1 MATFQNQATLTYGGN
16 VTTSNVVTG
25 ELQQAV
31 SVAKYAVSDTYTQG
45 EVLTYVISLVN
56 SGTTPLTE
64 LTVTDNLGAYVL
76 NGNDLVP
83 LDYVADS
90 LAYYVGGV
98 LQPTPVIAAT
108 DPLVVTGITVPAGG
122 NAFLV
127 YQARVN
133 EFASPAQGGSV
144 TNTVTVTGTAL
155 PAPITAS
162 ETVTSDS
169 EAFLT
174 IGKSLNPATATET
187 VTAAAAPVLTISKS
201 INPTQVVD
209 NDRVTYTFVIQ
220 NFGNTPV
227 LATDDA
233 VVTDNF
239 DPILSDLA
247 VTFNGAVWAE
257 GVQYT
262 YDDTTGVF
270 ATIPANITVP
280 AATYTQNPATGAWSV
295 VPGVSTLVVVGT
307 V

>member
-98 LQPTPVIAAT
+98 LQSTPVIAAT

-174 IGKSLNPATATET
+174 IGKSLNPTT
-187 VTAAAAPVLTISKS
+187 VSEG
-201 INPTQVVD
+201 
-209 NDRVTYTFVIQ
+209 DRLTYTFVIQ
-220 NFGNTPV
+220 NLGNT
-227 LATDDA
+227 D
-233 VVTDNF
+233 VTHEEA
-239 DPILSDLA
+239 S
-247 VTFNGAVWAE
+247 
-257 GVQYT
+257 
-262 YDDTTGVF
+262 
-270 ATIPANITVP
+270 
-280 AATYTQNPATGAWSV
+280 
-295 VPGVSTLVVVGT
+295 
-307 V
+307 

>member
-64 LTVTDNLGAYVL
+64 LTVTDDLGAYTQGTEVR
-76 NGNDLVP
+76 VP
-83 LDYVADS
+83 LDYVAGS
-90 LAYYVGGV
+90 LTYYLGGAR
-98 LQPTPVIAAT
+98 QATPVVT
-108 DPLVVTGITVPAGG
+108 DENPLTVTGISIPANS

-174 IGKSLNPATATET
+174 IGKSLSPTT
-187 VTAAAAPVLTISKS
+187 VSEG
-201 INPTQVVD
+201 
-209 NDRVTYTFVIQ
+209 DRLTYTFVIQ

-227 LATDDA
+227 VATDDA
-233 VVTDNF
+233 VVTDTF
-239 DPILSDLA
+239 DPILSDLT
-247 VTFNGAVWAE
+247 VTFNGAAWTE
-257 GVQYT
+257 GAQYT
-262 YDDTTGVF
+262 YDEATGAF

>member
-174 IGKSLNPATATET
+174 IGKSLNPTTDSEG
-187 VTAAAAPVLTISKS
+187 
-201 INPTQVVD
+201 
-209 NDRVTYTFVIQ
+209 DRLTYTFVIQ

-227 LATDDA
+227 VATDDA

-239 DPILSDLA
+239 DPILSDLT
-247 VTFNGAVWAE
+247 VTFNGAAWTE

>member
-98 LQPTPVIAAT
+98 LQPTPAIAAT
-108 DPLVVTGITVPAGG
+108 DPLAVTGITVPAGG

-174 IGKSLNPATATET
+174 IGKSLNPTT
-187 VTAAAAPVLTISKS
+187 VSEG
-201 INPTQVVD
+201 
-209 NDRVTYTFVIQ
+209 DRLTYTFVIQ
-220 NFGNTPV
+220 NFGNTAV
-227 LATDDA
+227 VTTDDA

-247 VTFNGAVWAE
+247 VTFNGAAWTE

-262 YDDTTGVF
+262 YDDTAGVF

>member
-174 IGKSLNPATATET
+174 IGKSLNPTT
-187 VTAAAAPVLTISKS
+187 VSEG
-201 INPTQVVD
+201 
-209 NDRVTYTFVIQ
+209 DRLTYTFVIQ
-220 NFGNTPV
+220 NFGNAPV
-227 LATDDA
+227 VATDDA

>member
-25 ELQQAV
+25 ELQQAI
-31 SVAKYAVSDTYTQG
+31 SVTKYSVTDTYTAD

-56 SGTTPLTE
+56 GGSTSLTD
-64 LTVTDNLGAYVL
+64 LTVTDNLGGYIQDGDL
-76 NGNDLVP
+76 LVP
-83 LDYVADS
+83 LDYVEGS
-90 LAYYVGGV
+90 LSYYLNGARQG
-98 LQPTPVIAAT
+98 TPVVSNT
-108 DPLVVTGITVPAGG
+108 DPLTITGIAVPANS

-133 EFASPAQGGSV
+133 EFAPPAAGGVV
-144 TNTVTVTGTAL
+144 TNTATVTGAGI
-155 PAPITAS
+155 PAPISAT
-162 ETVTSDS
+162 ETVNASS

-174 IGKSLNPATATET
+174 IAKSLNPTT
-187 VTAAAAPVLTISKS
+187 VSEG
-201 INPTQVVD
+201 
-209 NDRVTYTFVIQ
+209 DRLTYTFVIQ
-220 NFGNTPV
+220 NFGNAPV
-227 LATDDA
+227 VATDDA

-247 VTFNGAVWAE
+247 VSFNGAVWTE

-262 YDDTTGVF
+262 YDETVGAF

-280 AATYTQNPATGAWSV
+280 AATYSRNPSTGAWTV

>member
-98 LQPTPVIAAT
+98 LQPTPAIAAT
-108 DPLVVTGITVPAGG
+108 DPLTVTGITVPAGG

-174 IGKSLNPATATET
+174 IGKSLNPTT
-187 VTAAAAPVLTISKS
+187 VSEG
-201 INPTQVVD
+201 
-209 NDRVTYTFVIQ
+209 DRLTYTFVIQ

-227 LATDDA
+227 VATDDA

-247 VTFNGAVWAE
+247 VTFNGAVWTE

>member
-64 LTVTDNLGAYVL
+64 LTVTDDLGAYTQGTEVR
-76 NGNDLVP
+76 VP
-83 LDYVADS
+83 LDYVAGS
-90 LAYYVGGV
+90 LTYYLGGAR
-98 LQPTPVIAAT
+98 QATPVVT
-108 DPLVVTGITVPAGG
+108 DENPLTVTGISIPANS

-174 IGKSLNPATATET
+174 IGKSLNPTT
-187 VTAAAAPVLTISKS
+187 VSEG
-201 INPTQVVD
+201 
-209 NDRVTYTFVIQ
+209 DRLTYTFVIQ

-227 LATDDA
+227 VATDDA
-233 VVTDNF
+233 VVTDTF
-239 DPILSDLA
+239 DPILTDLT
-247 VTFNGAVWAE
+247 VTFNGAVWTE
-257 GVQYT
+257 GTEYT
-262 YDDTTGVF
+262 YDETTGIF
-270 ATIPANITVP
+270 ATVPTNILVP
-280 AATYTQNPATGAWSV
+280 AATFAQNPATGAWTV
-295 VPGVSTLVVVGT
+295 TPGVSTLTVVGT

>member
-174 IGKSLNPATATET
+174 IGKSLNPTT
-187 VTAAAAPVLTISKS
+187 VSEG
-201 INPTQVVD
+201 
-209 NDRVTYTFVIQ
+209 DRLTYTFVIQ
-220 NFGNTPV
+220 NFGNTAV
-227 LATDDA
+227 VTTDDA

-247 VTFNGAVWAE
+247 VTFNGAVWTE

>member
-25 ELQQAV
+25 ELQPSISA
-31 SVAKYAVSDTYTQG
+31 AKYAVEETYTQG

-56 SGTTPLTE
+56 TGTSPLTD
-64 LTVTDNLGAYVL
+64 LTVTDDLGAYTA
-76 NGNDLVP
+76 GGSTRVP
-83 LDYVADS
+83 LDYVEGS
-90 LAYYVGGV
+90 LVYYVGGTR
-98 LQPTPVIAAT
+98 QATPAVTAT
-108 DPLVVTGITVPAGG
+108 SPLTVTGITVPAGSD
-122 NAFLV
+122 AFLV

-133 EFASPAQGGSV
+133 EFASPATGAAV
-144 TNTVTVTGTAL
+144 TNTATVTGASL
-155 PAPITAS
+155 SSPITAR
-162 ETVTSDS
+162 ETVTAAG

-174 IGKSLNPATATET
+174 IDKTLNPTT
-187 VTAAAAPVLTISKS
+187 VSEG
-201 INPTQVVD
+201 
-209 NDRVTYTFVIQ
+209 DRLTYTFVIR

-227 LATDDA
+227 VATDDA
-233 VVTDNF
+233 VVTDTF
-239 DPILSDLA
+239 DPILSDLT
-247 VTFNGAVWAE
+247 VTFNGAAWTE

-262 YDDTTGVF
+262 YDEATGVF

>member
-98 LQPTPVIAAT
+98 LQPTPATAAT

-174 IGKSLNPATATET
+174 IGKSLNPTT
-187 VTAAAAPVLTISKS
+187 VSEG
-201 INPTQVVD
+201 
-209 NDRVTYTFVIQ
+209 DRLTYTFVIQ

-247 VTFNGAVWAE
+247 VTFNGAAWTE

>member
-1 MATFQNQATLTYGGN
+1 MAIFTNQATLTYGDT

-25 ELQQAV
+25 ELQQAI
-31 SVAKYAVSDTYTQG
+31 AITKYAVTDTYTAD

-56 SGTTPLTE
+56 GGSAPLTD
-64 LTVTDNLGAYVL
+64 LTVTDNLGGYIQDGTL
-76 NGNDLVP
+76 LVP
-83 LDYVADS
+83 LDYVEGS
-90 LAYYVGGV
+90 LSYYLGGTR
-98 LQPTPVIAAT
+98 QGTPVVSDT
-108 DPLVVTGITVPAGG
+108 DPLTITGITVPANS

-133 EFASPAQGGSV
+133 EFAPPAAGGAV
-144 TNTVTVTGTAL
+144 TNTATVTGAGL

-162 ETVTSDS
+162 ETVSAST

-174 IGKSLNPATATET
+174 IAKSLNPTT
-187 VTAAAAPVLTISKS
+187 VSEG
-201 INPTQVVD
+201 
-209 NDRVTYTFVIQ
+209 DRLTYTFVIQ

-227 LATDDA
+227 VATDDA

-257 GVQYT
+257 GIQYT
-262 YDDTTGVF
+262 YDDTTGAF

-280 AATYTQNPATGAWSV
+280 AATYSQNPATGAWSV

>member
-1 MATFQNQATLTYGGN
+1 MATFQNQATLTYGNN
-16 VTTSNVVTG
+16 VAVSNVVTG
-25 ELQQAV
+25 ELQQAI
-31 SVAKYAVSDTYTQG
+31 SVTKYSVTDSYTAD

-56 SGTTPLTE
+56 GGSTPLTD
-64 LTVTDNLGAYVL
+64 LTVTDNLGGYIQDGTL
-76 NGNDLVP
+76 LVP
-83 LDYVADS
+83 LDYVEGS
-90 LAYYVGGV
+90 LSYYLNGARQG
-98 LQPTPVIAAT
+98 TPVVSDT
-108 DPLVVTGITVPAGG
+108 DPLTITGIAVPANS

-133 EFASPAQGGSV
+133 EFASPAAGGAV
-144 TNTVTVTGTAL
+144 TNTATVTGAGIPT
-155 PAPITAS
+155 PITAT
-162 ETVTSDS
+162 ETVNAST

-174 IGKSLNPATATET
+174 IAKSLNPTT
-187 VTAAAAPVLTISKS
+187 VSEG
-201 INPTQVVD
+201 
-209 NDRVTYTFVIQ
+209 DRLTYTFVIQ

-227 LATDDA
+227 VATDDA

-262 YDDTTGVF
+262 YDETTGAF

-280 AATYTQNPATGAWSV
+280 AATYSRNPATGAWSV

>member
-98 LQPTPVIAAT
+98 LQSTPVIAAT

-122 NAFLV
+122 NAFLG

-174 IGKSLNPATATET
+174 IGKSLNPTT
-187 VTAAAAPVLTISKS
+187 VSEG
-201 INPTQVVD
+201 
-209 NDRVTYTFVIQ
+209 DRLTYTFVIQ
-220 NFGNTPV
+220 NFGNTAV
-227 LATDDA
+227 VTTDDA

-262 YDDTTGVF
+262 YDDTTGAF
-270 ATIPANITVP
+270 ATIPANITGP

-295 VPGVSTLVVVGT
+295 VPG
-307 V
+307 

>member
-174 IGKSLNPATATET
+174 IGKSLNPTT
-187 VTAAAAPVLTISKS
+187 VSEG
-201 INPTQVVD
+201 
-209 NDRVTYTFVIQ
+209 DRLTYTFVIQ

-227 LATDDA
+227 VATDDA

-247 VTFNGAVWAE
+247 VTFNGAAWTE

-262 YDDTTGVF
+262 YDDTTGAF